1 MVEVIIENVRKVFGG
16 NVVALDNINIKI
28 KDGEFFVLLGPSG
41 SGKTTL
47 LRCVAGLEKP
57 DQGRIIIGDKVVFD
71 AERKIYLSPK
81 DRDIAM
87 VFQNYALYPH
97 MKVFDNIAFPLVVR
111 RRELKLT
118 REDIRKRVVWVA
130 KMLNIDNLLDRYPRQ
145 LSGGQQQ
152 RVALARALVR
162 SPNLFLMDEPL
173 SNIDA
178 KLRVM
183 MRSELKK
190 LQKELGIT
198 TIYVT
203 HDQAEAMTMA
213 DRIAVLNKGKIM
225 QIGSPSELY
234 HKPKNL
240 FVAGFIGSPPMNFID
255 VTLKESDHKYYLD
268 AGPFKI
274 ILPDEIASII
284 LSKTRS
290 SELILGVRPE
300 DIIVSKEPLKNAFT
314 AEVYVVEPLGSH
326 TIVNIKIGERIIKA
340 EVLGEFIA
348 QPGEKIYV
356 KFNINKIHVF
366 DKSTDETII

>member
-1 MVEVIIENVRKVFGG
+1 MVEVVIENVRKVFGG

-274 ILPDEIASII
+274 TLPNEIANII

-300 DIIVSKEPLKNAFT
+300 DIIVSKEPLKDAFT

-326 TIVNIKIGERIIKA
+326 TIVNIKVGERIIKA

-348 QPGEKIYV
+348 QPGEKIHV

>member
-16 NVVALDNINIKI
+16 NVVALDNVNIKI

-47 LRCVAGLEKP
+47 LRCIAGLEKP

-71 AERKIYLSPK
+71 AEKKIYLSPK

-111 RRELKLT
+111 RRELGLT
-118 REDIRKRVVWVA
+118 KEDIRKRVIWVA

-162 SPNLFLMDEPL
+162 NPNLFLMDEPL

-213 DRIAVLNKGKIM
+213 DRVAVLNKGRIM
-225 QIGSPSELY
+225 QIGTPSELY

-255 VTLKESDHKYYLD
+255 VTLKEIKEGYVLD
-268 AGPFKI
+268 AGEFQVKLPKELAEI
-274 ILPDEIASII
+274 IVK
-284 LSKTRS
+284 KTKS
-290 SELILGVRPE
+290 TELILGIRPE
-300 DIIVSKEPLKNAFT
+300 DIIVSKEPVEDAFV
-314 AEVYVVEPLGSH
+314 AEIYVVEPLGSH
-326 TIVNIKIGERIIKA
+326 TIVNIKIGDRIIKS
-340 EVLGEFIA
+340 EHLGEFIA
-348 QPGEKIYV
+348 SPGDKVYV
-356 KFNINKIHVF
+356 KFKIDKIHVF
-366 DKSTDETII
+366 DKNTEETII

>member
-1 MVEVIIENVRKVFGG
+1 MVEVVIENVRKVFGG

-225 QIGSPSELY
+225 QIGGPSELY

-255 VTLKESDHKYYLD
+255 VTLKELDHKYYLD

-274 ILPDEIASII
+274 TLPDEIANII

-300 DIIVSKEPLKNAFT
+300 DIIVSKEPLKDAFT

-326 TIVNIKIGERIIKA
+326 TIVNIKVGERIIKA